1 MKKGMDP
8 ILVYWKAYG
17 IFQEGS
23 VTEAIREVSRVQER
37 REVTFAAALA
47 LIYYHE
53 RSRHID

>member
-1 MKKGMDP
+1 MDP

-37 REVTFAAALA
+37 REVTFAAAIA